1 MEDFQNS
8 PISTD
13 ICTSAVLCM
22 CVTVH
27 RSMWCVQK
35 RTTLDLGSVDSYKFY
50 YIPPAP
56 PVSTILWIFIFPSSI
71 LLPPLS
77 VTVRCRITSICCN
90 RSKHPLP
97 ARNSVHLDV
106 NHTLHLPASTARL
119 CSLCRVPSSSVV
131 SRVRSSPLC

>member
-27 RSMWCVQK
+27 RSMRCVQK

-56 PVSTILWIFIFPSSI
+56 PVSTIFMDLYIS
-71 LLPPLS
+71 LLHPTSPPYQ
-77 VTVRCRITSICCN
+77 
-90 RSKHPLP
+90 
-97 ARNSVHLDV
+97 
-106 NHTLHLPASTARL
+106 
-119 CSLCRVPSSSVV
+119 
-131 SRVRSSPLC
+131 